1 MDIHTVT
8 LSPNEPSLL
17 AANTNAGE
25 LRWCKHEEGLMIL
38 IQPMDG
44 SPPQLLHREEKNTIV
59 VAGCA
64 PYETTLE
71 EAALEGSVGAWPVR
85 GP

>member
-1 MDIHTVT
+1 MDHL
-8 LSPNEPSLL
+8 LSCSIE
-17 AANTNAGE
+17 
-25 LRWCKHEEGLMIL
+25 K
-38 IQPMDG
+38 
-44 SPPQLLHREEKNTIV
+44 EKNTIV